1 MRTLIILLLLSS
13 MASCQSSRKTAVGNI
28 SENRKIELEKLSTR
42 KVDILPSNVSM
53 KIPAINGVINET
65 PPGSSYNARKGNASV
80 SVRFIRDTLFVE
92 ANCDSLSQII
102 WEYERKIGEMQNSEI
117 TDKTESKIK
126 SFGIQKYFL
135 ASAFIIAII
144 MLLRYKGIFRKP

>member
-1 MRTLIILLLLSS
+1 MRTYIILLFLST
-13 MASCQSSRKTAVGNI
+13 MASCHSSRKTAVENI
-28 SENRKIELEKLSTR
+28 SENRKIELEKISTR
-42 KVDILPSNVSM
+42 KVDIPASNVSM

-102 WEYERKIGEMQNSEI
+102 WEYERKIGEIFSSFPLFSSIPAQMDGKYRIMHSHFRFCQN
-117 TDKTESKIK
+117 
-126 SFGIQKYFL
+126 
-135 ASAFIIAII
+135 
-144 MLLRYKGIFRKP
+144 RYI

>member
-1 MRTLIILLLLSS
+1 MRTYIILLFLST
-13 MASCQSSRKTAVGNI
+13 MASCHSSRKIAVENI
-28 SENRKIELEKLSTR
+28 SENRKIELEKISTR
-42 KVDILPSNVSM
+42 KVDIPASNVSM
-53 KIPAINGVINET
+53 KIPAINGVINQT

-144 MLLRYKGIFRKP
+144 MLLKYKRLLSK